1 MPNPIYSF
9 HHPESGVTYEMWYS
23 PDKIG
28 RAFAS
33 GKLYER
39 PFLDWI
45 YAQNFQGTA
54 LDVGANIGNHTLW
67 MHLACRLNVVAF
79 EPVLPHVVRANA
91 LINGAWD
98 DGIEVRDYALG
109 DATGVGF
116 HRAKGVVHQ
125 GESLQSTDESFQI
138 KRLDDVDLPSDV
150 AFVKV
155 DVESFEPAVLR
166 GGVQFLAQQRP
177 VLAVEENTSEATRE
191 VSDVLLPLG
200 YFRGQTFGGKRGQA
214 TVAIW
219 RP

>member
-67 MHLACRLNVVAF
+67 MHLVCRLNVVAF

-138 KRLDDVDLPSDV
+138 KRLDDVWVPGNVS
-150 AFVKV
+150 FVKI
-155 DVESFEPAVLR
+155 DVEGMEASVLR
-166 GGVQFLAQQRP
+166 GGVGTLALQRP
-177 VLAVEENTSEATRE
+177 VIATEEWDTLCSEA
-191 VSDVLLPLG
+191 VAAVLQPLG
-200 YFRGQTFGGKRGQA
+200 YTKHETFGGRGKAPMQ
-214 TVAIW
+214 IW